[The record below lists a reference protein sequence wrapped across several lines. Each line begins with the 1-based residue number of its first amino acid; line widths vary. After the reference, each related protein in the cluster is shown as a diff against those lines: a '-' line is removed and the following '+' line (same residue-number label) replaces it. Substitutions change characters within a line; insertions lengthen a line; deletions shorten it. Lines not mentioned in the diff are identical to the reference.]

1 MKIRN
6 QAISLYLLLLLTLLP
21 GAILAQVT
29 GDEEIRY
36 YDVEIVIF
44 KNNKVPKGSE
54 FILPISSPRIDE
66 EILDLSSQRS
76 IEAARKKSYEII
88 PYDEL
93 RLTEAVVKIVHSP
106 RYSLLAHTGWRQP
119 GLDKEQALPVWI
131 KGGRIF
137 GTEYTSIDDY
147 TSLQEMSNSDTAQ
160 SSAESVNS
168 LFAPTKTSTE
178 IQADLYELEGKVT
191 IALSRYLHAFADLVL
206 RKPRLVIDPEFE
218 VNNDNIFW
226 DESLPG
232 TRILNN
238 HQLKEQRRMRSNRL
252 HYLDNPEFS
261 MLILITPYETPEITE
276 ETADLTDG
284 TLDTTSGSTSQ

>member
-6 QAISLYLLLLLTLLP
+6 LAISLLLLILLP
-21 GAILAQVT
+21 GAILANVA

-54 FILPISSPRIDE
+54 FILPVSSPRIDE
-66 EILDLSSQRS
+66 EILDLSSPRS
-76 IEAARKKSYEII
+76 IEAAREKSYEII

-93 RLTEAVVKIVHSP
+93 RLTESVLKIVDSP
-106 RYSLLAHTGWRQP
+106 RYSLLAHAGWRQP
-119 GLDKEQALPVWI
+119 GLVKDLALPVWI
-131 KGGRIF
+131 RGGRIF

-147 TSLQEMSNSDTAQ
+147 TSLLEMSNSDTAQ
-160 SSAESVNS
+160 QSAESGSS
-168 LFAPTKTSTE
+168 LSVLAKSGAD
-178 IQADLYELEGKVT
+178 IQAGLYELEGKVT
-191 IALSRYLHAFADLVL
+191 IALSRYLHTYADLVL
-206 RKPRLVIDPEFE
+206 RRPRLAIDPEIDL
-218 VNNDNIFW
+218 NNENKFW
-226 DESLPG
+226 DEDLPD

-238 HQLKEQRRMRSNRL
+238 HLLKEHRRMRSNRL

-276 ETADLTDG
+276 ETADLTIDG
-284 TLDTTSGSTSQ
+284 TLDNNSESTSQ